1 MNKQYKY
8 KGQEKKQKNKIFQDS
23 CFFFFGGGGGAIFC
37 PPPPPPPKYVPLQ
50 YVRLKLVNHILF
62 QAFTLNIFPTKP
74 TQ

>member
-23 CFFFFGGGGGAIFC
+23 CFFLGGGGGN
-37 PPPPPPPKYVPLQ
+37 YLPLR
-50 YVRLKLVNHILF
+50 YVRLKLVNNILF

>member
-23 CFFFFGGGGGAIFC
+23 CFFFGGGGGGN
-37 PPPPPPPKYVPLQ
+37 YVPLQ

>member
-23 CFFFFGGGGGAIFC
+23 CFGGGGN
-37 PPPPPPPKYVPLQ
+37 YVPLR
-50 YVRLKLVNHILF
+50 YVRLKLVNNILF

>member
-23 CFFFFGGGGGAIFC
+23 N
-37 PPPPPPPKYVPLQ
+37 YVPLR
-50 YVRLKLVNHILF
+50 YVRLKLVNNILF
-62 QAFTLNIFPTKP
+62 QAFTFNIFPTKP